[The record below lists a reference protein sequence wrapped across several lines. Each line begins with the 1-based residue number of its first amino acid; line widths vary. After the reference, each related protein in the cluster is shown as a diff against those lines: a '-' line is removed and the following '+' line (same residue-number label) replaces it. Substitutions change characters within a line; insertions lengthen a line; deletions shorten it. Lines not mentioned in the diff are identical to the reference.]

1 MRRRDSDGVP
11 SNQERKKKMQK
22 NSNRKGLALGAI
34 FSLIASIFA
43 VSAPAAA
50 ATDGANIGVYPAAGS
65 TFVGTLAEDFPTY
78 LELKPG
84 LSEADFSS
92 DFLTFKVE
100 RTAGFDMD
108 VIISASGTVATDLSS
123 ATSASSGVS
132 KVMPAATEA
141 DSSTFAGIVSTANTG
156 VAGLNF
162 AADTT
167 SAAASWSKVTLAVT
181 AWIDS
186 SGGARN
192 DLVDADEWFT
202 TFTVTLLNPLAL
214 TGTLTMTQPYD
225 ADTTITIS
233 GTVSGLNTANLSGHF
248 FIGASSSDTVFSG
261 GASVFEAIDITGDVV
276 AARGGVVSAS
286 PTLAGVSVSD
296 TISAALRY
304 SPTDPSDIYS
314 GYLIGSVVNK
324 VVAGTGVD
332 SLVATVVASD
342 HSTASGQT
350 AAVRPNQTYTIQIAA
365 TTNSA
370 SVSSKV
376 ISIALSG
383 TALGT
388 NKMISVNGAAA
399 TTSYPATLTATTN
412 ALGFATFTV
421 GTSGFESGNTLTV
434 IPSVGNQTGAT
445 LTLTAATPV
454 YTIVNDYD
462 VYSTTPG
469 TAVTLGYEVQDQW
482 QVKQTAGQYRIQV
495 TRGGTGFSYGTTVS
509 EVAVTAGVASFAF
522 TPSPATKTGSATV
535 GAVLQKWD
543 SGINAWVSG
552 GSADGDISVSVTS
565 TANGVSVSP
574 AVSYSSSISYF
585 PSTVSWTTVTGEAK
599 NVGSSVNITGAD
611 NLIFRSAAGKATAS
625 GALTVRAGSGGS
637 FTFDVAS
644 TLAGTHTMSIAIGSA
659 VTTSQLV
666 IDPAAGDA
674 GKAIS
679 FDVSSVA
686 AGSTATI
693 TGTLV
698 DMNGNPVDTTG
709 SATIT
714 VVYAGKGIAIG
725 TMPTETNADG
735 EFSVNVL
742 VGNNDSGTATVT
754 AVYNKAGA
762 STAAAD
768 KLTVVHSVAIGV
780 AAEASA
786 DQKITVGTFKGY
798 VAIYTKGYMG
808 QKLSA
813 KVAGKWLVVDPIA
826 AYKSNDYSRTVR
838 LTGAGYTITVDL
850 YIDGVFVRSEV
861 VTTK

>member
-1 MRRRDSDGVP
+1 
-11 SNQERKKKMQK
+11 MQK

-34 FSLIASIFA
+34 FSLIASVFA
-43 VSAPAAA
+43 VSAPASA
-50 ATDGANIGVYPAAGS
+50 ATDGANIGVYPAAGT

-84 LSEADFSS
+84 QSEADFSS

-123 ATSASSGVS
+123 ATSVSSGVS
-132 KVMPAATEA
+132 KVMAAAAAA

-162 AADTT
+162 VADTT

-192 DLVDADEWFT
+192 DVVDADEWFT
-202 TFTVTLLNPLAL
+202 KFTVTLLNPLAL
-214 TGTLTMTQPYD
+214 TGTLTMTQPND

-233 GTVSGLNTANLSGHF
+233 GTVTGLNTANLSGHF
-248 FIGASSSDTVFSG
+248 FIGASSSDTVFTG
-261 GASVFEAIDITGDVV
+261 PASVFEAIDIQGPAV

-286 PTLAGVSVSD
+286 PTLAGVSASD

-304 SPTDPSDIYS
+304 SPTNPSDIYS

-324 VVAGTGVD
+324 VVAATGVD

-383 TALGT
+383 TGLST

-399 TTSYPATLTATTN
+399 TSSYPAALTATTN

-421 GTSGFESGNTLTV
+421 GTTGFENGNTLTV

-445 LTLTAATPV
+445 LTLTATTPA
-454 YTIVNDYD
+454 YSIVNDYD
-462 VYSTTPG
+462 IYSTTPG

-482 QVKQTAGQYRIQV
+482 QVKQSAGQYRIQV

-552 GSADGDISVSVTS
+552 GSAAGNVTVTVTS

-574 AVSYSSSISYF
+574 VASYSSSISYF
-585 PSTVSWTTVTGEAK
+585 PSTVSWTTVTGKAK
-599 NVGSSVNITGAD
+599 NAGSSVTVTGAD
-611 NLIFRSAAGKATAS
+611 NLIFRSAAGKATTS
-625 GALTVRAGSGGS
+625 GAITVRAGSGGS

-644 TLAGTHTMSIAIGSA
+644 TLDGTHTMSVAIGSA
-659 VTTSQLV
+659 VTTSLLV
-666 IDPAAGDA
+666 IDPAADDA

-679 FDVSSVA
+679 FDISSIG

-698 DMNGNPVDTTG
+698 DMNGNPVNTSG

-725 TMPTETNADG
+725 TMPTETDADG
-735 EFSVNVL
+735 EFTVNVL
-742 VGNNDSGTATVT
+742 VGNNDSGTATLT
-754 AVYNKAGA
+754 AVYNKDGA

-768 KLTVVHSVAIGV
+768 KLTVVHSVTIGV

-850 YIDGVFVRSEV
+850 YIDGAFVRSEV

>member
-1 MRRRDSDGVP
+1 M
-11 SNQERKKKMQK
+11 
-22 NSNRKGLALGAI
+22 
-34 FSLIASIFA
+34 
-43 VSAPAAA
+43 SAPASA
-50 ATDGANIGVYPAAGS
+50 ATDGANIGVYPAAGT

-132 KVMPAATEA
+132 KVMAAAAAA

-192 DLVDADEWFT
+192 DVVDADEWFT

-233 GTVSGLNTANLSGHF
+233 GTVTGLNTANLSGHF
-248 FIGASSSDTVFSG
+248 FIGASSSDTVFTG
-261 GASVFEAIDITGDVV
+261 PASVFEAIDIQGPAV

-304 SPTDPSDIYS
+304 SPSDPSDIYS

-365 TTNSA
+365 TTNST

-383 TALGT
+383 TGLGT

-399 TTSYPATLTATTN
+399 TSSYPAALTATTN

-421 GTSGFESGNTLTV
+421 GTTGFENGNTLTV

-445 LTLTAATPV
+445 LTLTATTPA
-454 YTIVNDYD
+454 YSIVNDYD
-462 VYSTTPG
+462 IFSTTPG

-482 QVKQTAGQYRIQV
+482 QVKQSAGQYRIQV

-552 GSADGDISVSVTS
+552 GSADGDITVTVTS

-574 AVSYSSSISYF
+574 VASYSSSISYF

-599 NVGSSVNITGAD
+599 NAGSSVTVTGAD
-611 NLIFRSAAGKATAS
+611 NLIFRSAAGKATTS
-625 GALTVRAGSGGS
+625 GAITVRAGSGGS

-644 TLAGTHTMSIAIGSA
+644 TLDGTHTMSVAIGSA
-659 VTTSQLV
+659 VTTSLLV

-679 FDVSSVA
+679 FDISSIA

-735 EFSVNVL
+735 EFTVNVL
-742 VGNNDSGTATVT
+742 VGNNDSGTATLT
-754 AVYNKAGA
+754 AVYNKNGA

-768 KLTVVHSVAIGV
+768 KLTVVHSVTIGV

-826 AYKSNDYSRTVR
+826 AFKSNDYSRTVR

-850 YIDGVFVRSEV
+850 YIDGAFVRSEV

>member
-1 MRRRDSDGVP
+1 
-11 SNQERKKKMQK
+11 MQK

-34 FSLIASIFA
+34 FSLIASVFA
-43 VSAPAAA
+43 VSAPASA
-50 ATDGANIGVYPAAGS
+50 ATDGANIGVYPAAGT

-108 VIISASGTVATDLSS
+108 VIISASSTVATDLSS
-123 ATSASSGVS
+123 ETSQSQAVS
-132 KVMPAATEA
+132 KVMAAAAAA

-162 AADTT
+162 FADTT

-192 DLVDADEWFT
+192 DIIDADEWFT

-233 GTVSGLNTANLSGHF
+233 GTVSGLNTANLSGYF
-248 FIGASSSDTVFSG
+248 FIGASSSDTVFTG
-261 GASVFEAIDITGDVV
+261 GASVLEAIDIQGPAV

-286 PTLAGVSVSD
+286 PTLAGVSGSD

-304 SPTDPSDIYS
+304 SPTNPSDIYS

-365 TTNSA
+365 TTNST

-383 TALGT
+383 TGLST

-399 TTSYPATLTATTN
+399 TSSYPAALTATTN

-421 GTSGFESGNTLTV
+421 GTTGFENGNTLTV

-445 LTLTAATPV
+445 LTLTATTPA
-454 YTIVNDYD
+454 YSIVNDYD
-462 VYSTTPG
+462 NYSTTPG

-482 QVKQTAGQYRIQV
+482 QVKQSAGQYRIQV

-552 GSADGDISVSVTS
+552 GSADGDITVTVTS

-574 AVSYSSSISYF
+574 VASYSSSMSYF

-599 NVGSSVNITGAD
+599 NAGSSVTVTGAD
-611 NLIFRSAAGKATAS
+611 NLIFRSAAGKATTS
-625 GALTVRAGSGGS
+625 GAITVRAGSGGS

-644 TLAGTHTMSIAIGSA
+644 TLDGTHTMSVAIGSA
-659 VTTSQLV
+659 VTTSLLV
-666 IDPAAGDA
+666 IDPAADDA

-679 FDVSSVA
+679 FDISSIG

-698 DMNGNPVDTTG
+698 DMNGNPVNTTG

-725 TMPTETNADG
+725 TMPTETDADG
-735 EFSVNVL
+735 EFTVNVL
-742 VGNNDSGTATVT
+742 VGNNDSGTATLT
-754 AVYNKAGA
+754 AVYNKDGA

-768 KLTVVHSVAIGV
+768 KLTVVHSVTIGV

-826 AYKSNDYSRTVR
+826 AFKSNDYSRTVR

-850 YIDGVFVRSEV
+850 YIDGAFVRSEV

>member
-1 MRRRDSDGVP
+1 
-11 SNQERKKKMQK
+11 MQK

-34 FSLIASIFA
+34 FSLIASVFA
-43 VSAPAAA
+43 VSAPASA
-50 ATDGANIGVYPAAGS
+50 ATDGANIGVYPAAGT

-108 VIISASGTVATDLSS
+108 VIVSASGTVATDLTS
-123 ATSASSGVS
+123 ATSASTDVS
-132 KVMPAATEA
+132 KVMAAAAAA
-141 DSSTFAGIVSTANTG
+141 DSATFAGIVSTANTG

-162 AADTT
+162 FADTT

-192 DLVDADEWFT
+192 DVVDADEWFT
-202 TFTVTLLNPLAL
+202 TFTVTLLNPNAL
-214 TGTLTMTQPYD
+214 SGTLTMTQPYD

-233 GTVSGLNTANLSGHF
+233 GTVTGVNTANLSGYF
-248 FIGASSSDTVFSG
+248 FIGSSSSDTIFNS
-261 GASVFEAIDITGDVV
+261 AADSNEISVELTGTVT
-276 AARGGVVSAS
+276 AARGGVVSTSA
-286 PTLAGVSVSD
+286 TIGGVSVSD

-304 SPTDPSDIYS
+304 SPSDPSNYND
-314 GYLIGSVVNK
+314 GYLIGSVVDK
-324 VVAGTGVD
+324 VVSGTGVD

-342 HSTASGQT
+342 HSTASGQ
-350 AAVRPNQTYTIQIAA
+350 AASVRPNQTYTIQIAA
-365 TTNSA
+365 TTNSS
-370 SVSSKV
+370 SVSGKV
-376 ISIALSG
+376 IEIALSG
-383 TALGT
+383 ADLGT

-399 TTSYPATLTATTN
+399 TSSYPTALTATTD

-421 GTSGFESGNTLTV
+421 ATVGFASGDTLTV
-434 IPSVGNQTGAT
+434 DPSVGNQTGAT
-445 LTLTAATPV
+445 LTLTATTPA
-454 YTIVNDYD
+454 YSIVNDFD
-462 VYSTTPG
+462 NYSTQPG
-469 TAVTLGYEVQDQW
+469 TAVALGYEVQDQW
-482 QVKQTAGQYRIQV
+482 QVKQSAGQYRIQV
-495 TRGGTGFSYGTTVS
+495 TRGGTGFAYSTTVS

-522 TPSPATKTGSATV
+522 TPSPSTKTGSAV
-535 GAVLQKWD
+535 VSAVLQKWD
-543 SGINAWVSG
+543 SGLNSWVSG
-552 GSADGDISVSVTS
+552 GSADGDITVNVTS
-565 TANGVSVSP
+565 VANGVSVSP
-574 AVSYSSSISYF
+574 AASYSSSISYF

-599 NVGSSVNITGAD
+599 NAGSSVTITGAE
-611 NLIFRSAAGKATAS
+611 NLIFRSAAGKATTS
-625 GALTVRAGSGGS
+625 GAITVRAGSAGS

-644 TLAGTHTMSIAIGSA
+644 TLTGTHTMSIAIGSA
-659 VTTSQLV
+659 STTSLLV

-674 GKAIS
+674 GKSIT
-679 FDVSSVA
+679 FDVSSIA
-686 AGSTATI
+686 NGSTATI
-693 TGTLV
+693 TGTVV
-698 DMNGNPVDTTG
+698 DANGNPVDTTG

-725 TMPTETNADG
+725 TMPTETDADG
-735 EFSVNVL
+735 EFSINVL
-742 VGNNDSGTATVT
+742 VGANDSGTATVT
-754 AVYNKAGA
+754 AVYNKDGA

-768 KLTVVHSVAIGV
+768 KLTVVHSITIGAAVAS
-780 AAEASA
+780 SA

-826 AYKSNDYSRTVR
+826 AFKSNDYSRTVR

>member
-1 MRRRDSDGVP
+1 M
-11 SNQERKKKMQK
+11 
-22 NSNRKGLALGAI
+22 
-34 FSLIASIFA
+34 FA
-43 VSAPAAA
+43 VTAPANA

-100 RTAGFDMD
+100 RTAGYNMD

-132 KVMPAATEA
+132 KVMAANTEA

-192 DLVDADEWFT
+192 DIVDADEWFT

-233 GTVSGLNTANLSGHF
+233 GTVTGLNTANLSGHF

-261 GASVFEAIDITGDVV
+261 PASVFEAIDITGPTV

-286 PTLAGVSVSD
+286 PTLAGVSASD

-304 SPTDPSDIYS
+304 SPTNPSDIYS

-332 SLVATVVASD
+332 ALVATVVASD
-342 HSTASGQT
+342 HSTASGQ
-350 AAVRPNQTYTIQIAA
+350 AASVRPNQTYTIQIAA
-365 TTNSA
+365 TTNSS

-383 TALGT
+383 ATLGT
-388 NKMISVNGAAA
+388 NKMISVNGASA
-399 TTSYPATLTATTN
+399 TSSYPTALTATTN

-421 GTSGFESGNTLTV
+421 GTSGFASGDTLTV

-445 LTLTAATPV
+445 LTLTAATPA
-454 YTIVNDYD
+454 YSIVNDFD
-462 VYSTTPG
+462 NYSTQPG

-482 QVKQTAGQYRIQV
+482 QVKQSAGQYRIQV
-495 TRGGTGFSYGTTVS
+495 TRGGTGFAYSTTVS

-522 TPSPATKTGSATV
+522 TPSPSTKTGSAV
-535 GAVLQKWD
+535 VSAVLQKWD

-552 GSADGDISVSVTS
+552 GSADGNITVNVTS

-574 AVSYSSSISYF
+574 AASYSSSISYF
-585 PSTVSWTTVTGEAK
+585 PSTVSWTTVTGEAT
-599 NVGSSVNITGAD
+599 NVGSSVTVTGAA
-611 NLIFRSAAGKATAS
+611 NLIFRSAAGKPTSS

-644 TLAGTHTMSIAIGSA
+644 TLAGTHTMSVAIGSA
-659 VTTSQLV
+659 STTSLLV

-674 GKAIS
+674 GKSIT
-679 FDVSSVA
+679 FDVSSIA
-686 AGSTATI
+686 KGSTATI

-698 DMNGNPVDTTG
+698 DANGNPVDTTG
-709 SATIT
+709 SATIAVT
-714 VVYAGKGIAIG
+714 YAGKGIAIG
-725 TMPTETNADG
+725 TMPTETDADG
-735 EFSVNVL
+735 QFKVNVL
-742 VGNNDSGTATVT
+742 VGNNDSGTATLT
-754 AVYNKAGA
+754 AVYSKAGA

-768 KLTVVHSVAIGV
+768 KVTVVHSVAIGATAD
-780 AAEASA
+780 AAV

-850 YIDGVFVRSEV
+850 YIDGAFVRSEV
-861 VTTK
+861 VVTK